1 MKNRSLID
9 NELLSIP
16 STSTIDLGNPK
27 SYKQAG
33 EILAKKLLGHN
44 IQNESYQRWIDEVIP
59 YYLNN
64 VYSIT
69 LDGDRKVELRFL
81 DYYVDKSS
89 VMSEDY
95 AVKFRKSL
103 EATLKATAKITLKDL
118 NTLGGDFTDFSVE
131 LPLELTRFPIPTSSG
146 HMILDGVSNVLVS
159 QLEPVSQLKI
169 EELNIQK
176 AKGAREMTLRTTT
189 RMQNRGDSEGT
200 TTSATVKLLFSK
212 ENKQP
217 TARGII
223 NTPTLKGISIYE
235 ALKKSNNKEYT
246 LHIKDIIGNSKLFLE
261 DYKSQE
267 EIEKKT
273 NDTPMEKTMNPAE
286 LLEGEFS
293 KFVLK
298 AIERRSVNFKL
309 SFERRAVGKVLY
321 KDLVV
326 NGKVIAKA
334 KDVITYDIARYC
346 QASNTPVVVE
356 SNKGTGS
363 YTIYSNGFCQIEDYY
378 ELILEESL
386 DEIPEKLRK
395 QTINID
401 AFREFVLDRPED
413 IPVDDAIA
421 FNSEKITGR
430 ILNFNDFVAM
440 VNLYGQFLDN
450 EVEGDDIDSLSCK
463 GAINIAERY
472 EEEFS
477 KLFPW
482 RISEADSGR
491 VSRDAEVEDVGVIFS
506 CIANILYTKMLDNRN
521 ENSSTRTVIDFSK
534 LKNVLAN
541 TSITKKMKTKT
552 SSNLDDNTN
561 PSSQVDLARK
571 ISFVKGDGRDGVEA
585 GTTET
590 KIRSFNNSFYG
601 RIDVVQSPE
610 GAKVGLVCYLTR
622 FARVNNRCLIE
633 APFFRVDHTTNTIDY
648 TKALYLDYETES
660 KYTRAIGP
668 KICTENKVVIR
679 IIDSQGLIGKVIE
692 YPVEY
697 EPGTTNPCLN
707 INYHLE
713 ANIEATK
720 FAKECADRND
730 DKFKPPFT
738 TKVSYCKKDWFENE
752 NQIEVISSNNKLERV
767 DFSQVDLVSAT
778 QDYMSTESTNTI
790 PFANL
795 DDQARQM
802 MAGHHVTS
810 SIGLLNNELPL
821 VTTSTT
827 IKMSANALGLVK
839 SPVDGVVTYVD
850 STRIVITDI
859 DGEEHIIK
867 LVTNH
872 RTEEETM
879 IYSKPLVKP
888 GEIVV
893 KDQLISDSNITI
905 DGEQA
910 LGFNA
915 LGAYISLEGMNFED
929 SVVFSD
935 RVNIEGLMVS
945 PHITKYTIEIDESTQ
960 LNNRSLSRL
969 PNQLRYLSKGQLPI
983 KNGQGIDIK
992 ESDFNLINYDDISNF
1007 SSLTD
1012 NMMVRKGSVVKPGD
1026 VLMMYLQ
1033 MNRSSKGNKNKE
1045 KDKYIAKKVI
1055 YDVSESGVVVESL
1068 VTDLGNNH
1076 YLLTVY
1082 VQVIEYLQPGDK
1094 FSGRHGNKGVTSVV
1108 LPRSQ
1113 MPYLADGTPLDI
1125 VLCPLGV
1132 PSRMNI
1138 GQCLE
1143 ASMGQILKMYDM
1155 RILDAE
1161 GYLEY
1166 DILRDLICIYP
1177 VPDPDN
1183 PGNIIYSD
1191 KQILYSGTTG
1201 LPYEQPVLVGQV
1213 YCYKSKHQVCHKV
1226 FARLAGAYTA
1236 NKMPTGGKKNGGGQ
1250 SLGEMEIWSL
1260 IENGNTELL
1269 KELMCY
1275 KTDDPISRKKWGS
1288 AVLQTKSDPEE
1299 LENVLGN
1306 GQKNSGYAFKRNV
1319 AFLNSCMVDLK
1330 LRNNEGEE
1338 LNPFENTQADTV
1350 KVVRN
1355 YEESV
1360 REQRYEVHRNLK
1372 ELMDTNE
1379 LKTYVK
1385 EYNVAP
1391 IDGYSYEDEVYIAD
1405 FNYNPTNPTVKEEKV
1420 VTEVSDDFLS
1430 ELLGGG
1436 DYLEEDESVEINVG
1450 TFKDTINDE
1459 AYNSSTI
1466 PVVTF
1471 AETDIT
1477 DEDETAIK
1485 ETLREEEANA
1495 ETILN
1500 TDESTELEL
1509 DDEGELVEKNEEEGV
1524 EEEQ

>member
-1 MKNRSLID
+1 MRNKSLID
-9 NELLSIP
+9 SELLNIP
-16 STSTIDLGNPK
+16 SSSIVDLDNPR

-33 EILAKKLLGHN
+33 KVLAQKLLGHN

-118 NTLGGDFTDFSVE
+118 NTLGGDFTDFSIE
-131 LPLELTRFPIPTSSG
+131 LPLELTKFPIPTSSG

-189 RMQNRGDSEGT
+189 RMQNKLNSDGT
-200 TTSATVKLLFSK
+200 TTSATIKLLFSK

-267 EIEKKT
+267 EVEKKT
-273 NDTPMEKTMNPAE
+273 DDTPLERRINPAE
-286 LLEGEFS
+286 KLEEEFS

-309 SFERRAVGKVLY
+309 SFERRTVGKVLY

-334 KDVITYDIARYC
+334 KDVVTYEIARYC
-346 QASNTPVVVE
+346 QASNTPMVLA

-363 YTIYSNGFCQIEDYY
+363 YTVYSNGFCPIEDYY

-401 AFREFVLDRPED
+401 AFREFVLDRSED
-413 IPVDDAIA
+413 IPIDDAIA

-482 RISEADSGR
+482 RTSEADAGR
-491 VSRDAEVEDVGVIFS
+491 TSRDAEVEDVGVIFS

-521 ENSSTRTVIDFSK
+521 ENSSTKSIIDFSK
-534 LKNVLAN
+534 LKSVLAN

-633 APFFRVDHTTNTIDY
+633 APFFRVDHATNTIDY
-648 TKALYLDYETES
+648 SKALYLDYETES

-679 IIDSQGLIGKVIE
+679 IIDSQGLIGKVVE

-707 INYHLE
+707 INYTLE

-720 FAKECADRND
+720 FAKECIDRKDN
-730 DKFKPPFT
+730 KFKPPFT

-752 NQIEVISSNNKLERV
+752 NQIEVINSDNQLARV
-767 DFSQVDLVSAT
+767 DYTQVDLVSAT
-778 QDYMSTESTNTI
+778 QDYMSTESSNTI

-827 IKMSANALGLVK
+827 IKMSANALGLIK
-839 SPVDGVVTYVD
+839 SPVDGVITYVD

-888 GEIVV
+888 GDIVV

-945 PHITKYTIEIDESTQ
+945 PHITKYTVEIDESTQ
-960 LNNRSLSRL
+960 FNNRAYGRL
-969 PNQLRYLSKGQLPI
+969 PNQLRYLTRGQLPV
-983 KNGQGIDIK
+983 KNEQGVDIK
-992 ESDFNLINYDDISNF
+992 ASDFNIINYDDIANF
-1007 SSLTD
+1007 NSLTD
-1012 NMMVRKGSVVKPGD
+1012 NMMAKKGSIVKPGD

-1033 MNRSSKGNKNKE
+1033 MNRSSKGNRNKE
-1045 KDKYIAKKVI
+1045 KDKYVAKKVI
-1055 YDVSESGVVVESL
+1055 YDVSETGVIVESL

-1113 MPYLADGTPLDI
+1113 MPYLADGTPLD
-1125 VLCPLGV
+1125 VALCPLGV

-1143 ASMGQILKMYDM
+1143 ASIGQILKMYGM

-1166 DILRDLICIYP
+1166 DILRDLISIYP

-1183 PGNIIYSD
+1183 PGNTIYSD
-1191 KQILYSGTTG
+1191 KQILYSGITG
-1201 LPYEQPVLVGQV
+1201 LPYEQPVCVGQI

-1260 IENGNTELL
+1260 MENGNTELL
-1269 KELMCY
+1269 KELMGY
-1275 KTDDPISRKKWGS
+1275 KTDDPILRKKWGS

-1299 LENVLGN
+1299 LETVLGD

-1330 LRNNEGEE
+1330 LRNNEGQE
-1338 LNPFENTQADTV
+1338 LNPFENVQADTV
-1350 KVVRN
+1350 KIDRT

-1372 ELMDTNE
+1372 ELMNTNE
-1379 LKTYVK
+1379 LKPYVQ

-1391 IDGYSYEDEVYIAD
+1391 IDGYTYEDEVYITD
-1405 FNYNPTNPTVKEEKV
+1405 FVYNPVTTVAKEEKDV
-1420 VTEVSDDFLS
+1420 AEVGDDFLMDF
-1430 ELLGGG
+1430 LGGS
-1436 DYLEEDESVEINVG
+1436 DFEDSTEDVTVNVG
-1450 TFKDTINDE
+1450 TYKDSLDEE
-1459 AYNSSTI
+1459 AYNSTAT
-1466 PVVTF
+1466 PVVVF
-1471 AETDIT
+1471 ASSDLT
-1477 DEDETAIK
+1477 DEDETMIK
-1485 ETLREEEANA
+1485 ETLREEEASA
-1495 ETILN
+1495 QVILES
-1500 TDESTELEL
+1500 DESDDFEL
-1509 DDEGELVEKNEEEGV
+1509 DEEGELVDKEDGEGEEE
-1524 EEEQ
+1524 ES